1 MMGAVYCDD
10 IEREL
15 GTIASQVRD
24 RRAGIFGPDSVL
36 WRVDRE
42 ACIFLGAGRA
52 LMLQLAHPFVAAAIA
67 EHSTTMS
74 DPLRRFHGT
83 FDTMFTLVF
92 GDLDQAL
99 TAARRL
105 HRRHAAVTGILP
117 EAAGAYAM
125 GSAYFANEASAL
137 AWVHATLTE
146 TALLAHDLVLP
157 PLADDDR
164 DCYCREGA
172 RLAAL
177 FGLAPDDQP
186 QDWPSLQAKVSSSVN
201 SDMICV
207 TPAARTIAQEILSG
221 AGSRLRSPRWYRD
234 LTAGL
239 LAPPVRDGFGLRY
252 GPAEKRRA
260 ARALS
265 AIRRIYPL
273 LPRLARH
280 VGPYEEACSR
290 LQGHDRPGAIT
301 QVVNRLWIGRPAMR
315 R

>member
-1 MMGAVYCDD
+1 MGAVYGDD

-15 GTIASQVRD
+15 GMIATEVRD
-24 RRAGIFGPDSVL
+24 PRAGIFGPDSIL

-67 EHSTTMS
+67 EHSTTLS

-92 GDLDQAL
+92 GDLEQAL
-99 TAARRL
+99 AAARRL

-117 EAAGAYAM
+117 EAAGAFAM
-125 GSAYFANEASAL
+125 GTAYCANETSAL
-137 AWVHATLTE
+137 AWVHATLAE
-146 TALLAHDLVLP
+146 TALLAHDLVLA
-157 PLADDDR
+157 PLADEDR
-164 DCYCREGA
+164 DRYCRESA

-177 FGLAPDDQP
+177 FGLAPGEQP
-186 QDWPSLQAKVSSSVN
+186 QDWQSLRAKVSSSVH

-207 TPAARTIAQEILSG
+207 TPAARKIAQEILSG

-239 LAPPVRDGFGLRY
+239 LASPLRDGFGLRY

-273 LPRLARH
+273 LPGRARH
-280 VGPYEEACSR
+280 VGPYQEACSR
-290 LQGHDRPGAIT
+290 LEGRDRPDAIT
-301 QVVNRLWIGRPAMR
+301 QTVNRLWIGRPVMR